1 MHITDNKTSFGVA
14 PVVNSN
20 RKEEIVE
27 IFGASG
33 VIISDNGCEF
43 NNSLFFDITEQFNIV
58 LKPTAAESGWSNG
71 IVKRHN
77 AISGKTIDVIIA
89 WFVNVKNSL
98 HICCGYSSNQH
109 VFGHNS
115 SLSFFLVNNLFA
127 MEETSRELLRKHMN
141 VMYDSRKAFTES
153 ESNQKLGR
161 AI

>member
-1 MHITDNKTSFGVA
+1 M
-14 PVVNSN
+14 
-20 RKEEIVE
+20 
-27 IFGASG
+27 
-33 VIISDNGCEF
+33 
-43 NNSLFFDITEQFNIV
+43 

-115 SLSFFLVNNLFA
+115 SLSFFLVNNLSA

-141 VMYDSRKAFTES
+141 VMYDSQKAFTES

-161 AI
+161 AIWSKLQSATSLTSGDHVFSKRKNSCQWKGTIIVTGRKNKQNICSWHDKLITL